1 MPKFHTALNNDHV
14 DFINAQPLFYVAS
27 APYAGDHI
35 NISPK
40 GQPSQTFSILNPTT
54 VAYLDATGHGCET
67 IAHVYENGRATLL
80 FSSSGINAKTL
91 RLFCSAR
98 VVEKWDQ
105 HFNAL
110 RAKMASENGDTV
122 DITGARAIIVL
133 KIKKVMTSC
142 GFSTLP
148 GVEEGGDATAFAD
161 HEEEGGRE
169 TAARE
174 TLEAWAAKKI
184 ERKEMM
190 DFQKLNNAYSMDGL
204 PGLRSARQAQ
214 DQNFAAVDT
223 KAWLRRV
230 RRQWDAVAFG
240 FAVGIVFMILLG
252 LVDFLHIE
260 PRFLTHILNFQ
271 RRQMGEYHDE
281 L

>member
-1 MPKFHTALNNDHV
+1 MPKFHTSLNNDHV
-14 DFINAQPLFYVAS
+14 EFINAQPLFYVAS
-27 APYAGDHI
+27 APWAGDHI

-40 GQPSQTFSILNPTT
+40 GQPSQTFSILGPNT

-67 IAHVYENGRATLL
+67 ISHVYENGRVTLL
-80 FSSSGINAKTL
+80 FSSSGVNAKTL
-91 RLFCSAR
+91 RLFCSGR

-105 HFNAL
+105 HFNQV

-133 KIKKVMTSC
+133 KIKKVQTSC

-148 GVEEGGDATAFAD
+148 GVEDGDATAFAD
-161 HEEEGGRE
+161 HEEDRDG
-169 TAARE
+169 RE

-190 DFQKLNNAYSMDGL
+190 DFQKANNIESMDGL
-204 PGLRSARQAQ
+204 PGLRSARAAQ
-214 DQNFAAVDT
+214 DQNFAIEDS
-223 KAWLRRV
+223 KAWFRKV
-230 RRQWDAVAFG
+230 SRQSDAVAFG
-240 FAVGIVFMILLG
+240 VGLGVLLMILLG
-252 LVDFLHIE
+252 LIDFIHID

-271 RRQMGEYHDE
+271 KRQMGFGHDE

>member
-1 MPKFHTALNNDHV
+1 MPKFHSSLNDDHV
-14 DFINAQPLFYVAS
+14 AFINAQPLFYVAS

-40 GQPSQTFSILNPTT
+40 GQPSQTFSILGPKT

-67 IAHVYENGRATLL
+67 ISHVYENGRVTLL

-91 RLFCSAR
+91 RLFCSGR

-105 HFNAL
+105 HFNQV

-133 KIKKVMTSC
+133 NIKKVQTSC

-148 GVEEGGDATAFAD
+148 GVEDGDATAFAD
-161 HEEEGGRE
+161 HEEERDG
-169 TAARE
+169 RE

-184 ERKEMM
+184 ERREMM
-190 DFQKLNNAYSMDGL
+190 DFQKANNAMSLDGL
-204 PGLRSARQAQ
+204 PGLMSARNAL
-214 DQNFAAVDT
+214 DQNIAIEDT
-223 KAWLRRV
+223 KAWFRKV
-230 RRQWDAVAFG
+230 SRQWDAVALGVGFG
-240 FAVGIVFMILLG
+240 FIIMILLG
-252 LVDFLHIE
+252 LVNFIHIE

-271 RRQMGEYHDE
+271 KRQMGFGHDE

>member
-1 MPKFHTALNNDHV
+1 M
-14 DFINAQPLFYVAS
+14 QPTPFTS
-27 APYAGDHI
+27 
-35 NISPK
+35 
-40 GQPSQTFSILNPTT
+40 TT

-133 KIKKVMTSC
+133 KVKKVMTSC

-148 GVEEGGDATAFAD
+148 GVEEGDATAFAD
-161 HEEEGGRE
+161 HEDESREG
-169 TAARE
+169 RE

-190 DFQKLNNAYSMDGL
+190 DFQKLNNAFSMDGL

-214 DQNFAAVDT
+214 DQNFAAEDT

-230 RRQWDAVAFG
+230 KRQWDAVALG
-240 FAVGIVFMILLG
+240 VGLGIFLMIVLG
-252 LVDFLHIE
+252 LVDFIHIE

-271 RRQMGEYHDE
+271 KRQMGEYHDE

>member
-1 MPKFHTALNNDHV
+1 MPKFHTALTDEHR

-80 FSSSGINAKTL
+80 FSSSGIKAQTL
-91 RLFCSAR
+91 RLFCSAK
-98 VVEKWDQ
+98 VVEKWDH

-148 GVEEGGDATAFAD
+148 GVEEGDATAFAN
-161 HEEEGGRE
+161 HEEEEKGGG
-169 TAARE
+169 RE

-184 ERKEMM
+184 ERREMM

-204 PGLRSARQAQ
+204 PGLKSARASQ
-214 DQNFAAVDT
+214 DQNVAVEDT

-230 RRQWDAVAFG
+230 KRQWDAVAMGFG
-240 FAVGIVFMILLG
+240 LGIVFMILMG
-252 LVDFLHIE
+252 LIDVLHIE
-260 PRFLTHILNFQ
+260 PRFLYHLLDFQ
-271 RRQMGEYHDE
+271 RRQMNGAEFHDE

>member
-1 MPKFHTALNNDHV
+1 MPKFHASLTNEHIA
-14 DFINAQPLFYVAS
+14 FINAAPLFYVAS
-27 APYAGDHI
+27 APWAGTHI

-40 GQPSQTFSILNPTT
+40 GQPSQTFSILSPTS

-80 FSSSGINAKTL
+80 FSSSGANPRTL

-105 HFNAL
+105 HFSAL
-110 RAKMASENGDTV
+110 RAKMASENGESV

-133 KIKKVMTSC
+133 KIVKVQTSC
-142 GFSTLP
+142 GFGALP
-148 GVEEGGDATAFAD
+148 GVEGGDAMAFAD
-161 HEEEGGRE
+161 HDGDDDGR
-169 TAARE
+169 ARE

-184 ERKEMM
+184 ERREMM
-190 DFQKLNNAYSMDGL
+190 DFQKVNNTRSLDGL
-204 PGLRSARQAQ
+204 PGLKSARMAQ
-214 DQNFAAVDT
+214 DQNFAVEDT
-223 KAWLRRV
+223 KVWFQRV
-230 RRQWDAVAFG
+230 ARQWDAVALG
-240 FAVGIVFMILLG
+240 VALGMLLMILLG
-252 LVDFLHIE
+252 LVDVVHIE

-271 RRQMGEYHDE
+271 KRQLGDYHDE

>member
-1 MPKFHTALNNDHV
+1 MPKFHASLNKDHV

-27 APYAGDHI
+27 APSAGSHI

-40 GQPSQTFSILNPTT
+40 GQPSQTFSILNANT

-67 IAHVYENGRATLL
+67 ISHVYENGRATLL
-80 FSSSGINAKTL
+80 FSSSGVHAQTL
-91 RLFCSAR
+91 RLFCTGR

-105 HFNAL
+105 FFNEL

-133 KIKKVMTSC
+133 KINKIQTSC

-148 GVEEGGDATAFAD
+148 GVEGGDATAFAD
-161 HEEEGGRE
+161 HDEESH
-169 TAARE
+169 ARE

-184 ERKEMM
+184 ERREMM
-190 DFQKLNNAYSMDGL
+190 DFQKVNNVRSMDGL
-204 PGLRSARQAQ
+204 PGLKSARMAM
-214 DQNFAAVDT
+214 DQNMAVEDT
-223 KAWLRRV
+223 KVWFQRV
-230 RRQWDAVAFG
+230 SKQWDAVALG
-240 FAVGIVFMILLG
+240 VGLGCVLMILLS
-252 LVDFLHIE
+252 LIDFLHIE

-271 RRQMGEYHDE
+271 KRQMGDFHDE